1 MFTLDSD
8 LMGILM
14 ALLTFLVP
22 LISALVDRKR
32 KKRKGEQP
40 NPVQEPDS
48 QQERLNELEEMF
60 DLLIGKES
68 NEPQIEPQIEPVE
81 EIKIA
86 EEGESTIVNN
96 ISQVVVQ
103 KEETQK
109 EETQK
114 EEAHKE
120 LKERLKENPKDLVIF
135 SEILNPKFKEY

>member
-96 ISQVVVQ
+96 ISQVVGQ
-103 KEETQK
+103 KEVIQK